1 MLPNLNADFLFQCL
15 NVLWQFESQLFELWR
30 FLQMECTIRCIIYSS
45 CGIMMLTAAWNSPT
59 RFLLLQLKTWHLN
72 CPSPPTVSN
81 WTSWT
86 NPFVFPI
93 IRLLMILIKSIS
105 SNWTPLYSG
114 YLCNTIVFSEVYS
127 MPPNLSFSSN
137 LLNVNTPFPLIQF
150 QCLNIEWIYWQTY
163 SLWAYTQV

>member
-1 MLPNLNADFLFQCL
+1 MFCDNLKVNYLNYEGFCRWNAQFGALFTVPVGLWYWLQHGILP
-15 NVLWQFESQLFELWR
+15 
-30 FLQMECTIRCIIYSS
+30 
-45 CGIMMLTAAWNSPT
+45 
-59 RFLLLQLKTWHLN
+59 LQLKTWHHN